1 VQAAVDELAA
11 SLGHAVLIEDLRHQ
25 PLWWSAQGEV
35 DTVRTRTILQRTVGP
50 EAAALVV
57 RMRLATASGPVRT
70 PAVPEAGMQAR
81 WCVPV
86 RDGPELL
93 GYVWVLDA
101 DGTVGEEQLPDVVAC
116 AELAASA
123 LAQLHA
129 SSRDRQRRRSTLLAR
144 LEKGPDASTAYELI
158 ALEGLEPDATVVVYG
173 PAAAGGWALRADL
186 SVHVRPAPGRPPTSG
201 PPVPLAD
208 LSLAVDRAAITVRAL
223 RAGAL
228 LRSPTWDALGSWHL
242 VAAAPPDLSPGE
254 VHPGV
259 PVLAALGRPDLLTT
273 ARVVLDLGGD
283 IARATTELHVHRTT
297 LYYRLDRIKALT
309 GVDLKSG
316 PDREDF
322 LMALRL
328 AAYRAVDDDAAYRT
342 AGD

>member
-1 VQAAVDELAA
+1 VDELAA
-11 SLGHAVLIEDLRHQ
+11 SLGHAVLIEDPRHQ

-35 DTVRTRTILQRTVGP
+35 DTVRTRTILERTVGP

-57 RMRLATASGPVRT
+57 RMRLADASGPVRT
-70 PAVPEAGMQAR
+70 PAVPEAGMQER

-101 DGTVGEEQLPDVVAC
+101 DGTVGEAQLPDVVAC

-123 LAQLHA
+123 LARLQA
-129 SSRDRQRRRSTLLAR
+129 SSRDRERRRSALLAR
-144 LEKGPDASTAYELI
+144 LEKGPDAATGYELI
-158 ALEGLEPDATVVVYG
+158 ALEGLEPEATVVVYG
-173 PAAAGGWALRADL
+173 PRAAGGWELRSGL
-186 SVHVRPAPGRPPTSG
+186 SAHVVPVPGRPPTSG

-208 LSLAVDRAAITVRAL
+208 LSLAVERATITVRAL
-223 RAGAL
+223 RAGAA
-228 LRSPTWDALGSWHL
+228 LRSPAWDALGSWHL
-242 VAAAPPDLSPGE
+242 VAAAPADLSPGDI
-254 VHPGV
+254 HPGV
-259 PVLAALGRPDLLTT
+259 PALTALARPDLLAT
-273 ARVVLDLGGD
+273 ARVVLELGGD
-283 IARATTELHVHRTT
+283 TARATAELHVHRTT
-297 LYYRLDRIKALT
+297 LYYRLDRIQALT

-328 AAYRAVDDDAAYRT
+328 AAYRDAADVRHL
-342 AGD
+342 